1 MTARIVYAFDPLCGW
16 CHGFGPALDAL
27 RAAFPDVP
35 LDLRLGGLV
44 TGARIGPYAAMGPYI
59 RGASARM
66 TAVTGVPLGAAF
78 FDRILGDSGAV
89 ASSIPPCDVL
99 LQARAVDPARVPDL
113 ARAMQDA
120 HFTRG
125 ADLNDPSV
133 HADLAARLGLDLRP
147 DVPGPHDLRPALA
160 AEFAVTRALGVA
172 SYPTVLV
179 TADGRPPRG
188 VDIAYDPATMVGRVA
203 AALGVT
209 SA

>member
-1 MTARIVYAFDPLCGW
+1 MTRRIVYAFDPLCGW

-27 RAAFPDVP
+27 RAAFPDISV
-35 LDLRLGGLV
+35 DLRLGGLV

-78 FDRILGDSGAV
+78 FDRILGDHDIIT
-89 ASSIPPCDVL
+89 SSIPPCDVL
-99 LQARAVDPARVPDL
+99 LQARAVDQARVPDL

-120 HFTRG
+120 HFAHG

-133 HADLAARLGLDLRP
+133 HADLAARLGLDLQP

-160 AEFAVTRALGVA
+160 AEFAATRALGVA

-179 TADGRPPRG
+179 AAENRPPRG
-188 VDIAYDPATMVGRVA
+188 VDLSYDPAEMVGRVA
-203 AALGVT
+203 AALAAT
-209 SA
+209 SG

>member
-1 MTARIVYAFDPLCGW
+1 MTTRIVYAFDPLCGW

-27 RAAFPDVP
+27 RTALPDTP

-78 FDRILGDSGAV
+78 FDRIRGETGGI

-113 ARAMQDA
+113 ARAIQDA
-120 HFTRG
+120 HFHDG

-133 HADLAARLGLDLRP
+133 HADLAARPGLDLRP

-160 AEFAVTRALGVA
+160 AEFAATRALGVT
-172 SYPTVLV
+172 SYPTILV
-179 TADGRPPRG
+179 MSDDRPPRA
-188 VDIAYDPATMVGRVA
+188 VDLSYDPAEMAGRVA
-203 AALGVT
+203 AALAAT
-209 SA
+209 SG